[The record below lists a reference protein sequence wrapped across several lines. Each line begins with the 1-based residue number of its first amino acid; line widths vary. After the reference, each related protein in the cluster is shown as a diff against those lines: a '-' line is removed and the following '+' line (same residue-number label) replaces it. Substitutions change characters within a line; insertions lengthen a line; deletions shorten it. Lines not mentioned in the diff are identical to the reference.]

1 LTKSAWSFRI
11 KASGWVGGGA
21 YVFKVE
27 GVDEVGHV
35 LAAPGVEL
43 GGDDVL
49 VASGGEVL
57 L

>member
-1 LTKSAWSFRI
+1 M
-11 KASGWVGGGA
+11 SGWVGGGA

-27 GVDEVGHV
+27 GIDEVGHV